1 MFQQIF
7 RKRNIVSIVLIVI
20 IMIISYAFAAANS
33 VPETGAGDGAETIS
47 GYTITNVKYSLAADP
62 SMLAGVTFN
71 IAPTAGASQVTE
83 VQVQVVDGGSWFAC
97 DESAAPV
104 VTCTITGVSVSSA
117 DQFRVVA
124 VQ

>member
-7 RKRNIVSIVLIVI
+7 RKRNIVSIVLIMI
-20 IMIISYAFAAANS
+20 IMIVSYAFAAANT

-47 GYTITNVKYSLAADP
+47 GYTITGVQYTLAADP
-62 SMLAGVTFN
+62 SQLASVTFN

-83 VQVQVVDGGSWFAC
+83 VQVQVVNGGAWFAC
-97 DESAAPV
+97 DESLAPS
-104 VTCTITGVSVSSA
+104 VTCAITGVSVSSA
-117 DQFRVVA
+117 NQFRVVA